1 MTESEAMDFVRT
13 SLGSVW
19 ALELLVLLGG
29 ERERSWRLEEIVR
42 ESRSS
47 SAAVSHA
54 LLLLEAAG
62 LIAKTNAREY
72 RYQPSS
78 PELDTIGELVRK
90 IYSTKPT
97 TVIAAMF
104 ESPNHKLREFA
115 QAFKFKE

>member
-104 ESPNHKLREFA
+104 KSPNHKLREFA